1 MRVCACVHNI
11 VHVCNGR
18 EKIRINNQHLHVHFL
33 YIHTHCSDVQSSA
46 TDMLKQTFIEG
57 GWQAQSSQLRLHAVG
72 ELIEGA
78 LLDNDIVSCQE
89 TSSGVI
95 LLRVGLEP
103 ANYLAPGLIG
113 EE

>member
-1 MRVCACVHNI
+1 M
-11 VHVCNGR
+11 
-18 EKIRINNQHLHVHFL
+18 
-33 YIHTHCSDVQSSA
+33 
-46 TDMLKQTFIEG
+46 
-57 GWQAQSSQLRLHAVG
+57 G